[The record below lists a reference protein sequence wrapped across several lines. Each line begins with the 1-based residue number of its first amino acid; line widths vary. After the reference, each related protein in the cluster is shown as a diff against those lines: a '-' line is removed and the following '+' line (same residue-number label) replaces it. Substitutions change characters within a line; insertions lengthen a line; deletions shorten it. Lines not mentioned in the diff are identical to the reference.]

1 MVNYIDKTR
10 TRIPDFQDE
19 VEIFGP
25 QKRGQ
30 KKMSHRVK
38 TERGRRIVLILC
50 RFERNSSLY
59 LKLKLCY
66 KSQLISKKYADWLR
80 INERPTESRQLRY
93 HPVDGDHHPPP
104 FSQPMKSVSF
114 VLVCGAD
121 YSMWECE

>member
-30 KKMSHRVK
+30 KRMSHRVK

-66 KSQLISKKYADWLR
+66 KSQLISKKYADWLLDKRETNR
-80 INERPTESRQLRY
+80 IKTATIPSC
-93 HPVDGDHHPPP
+93 GWGPPP
-104 FSQPMKSVSF
+104 TSF
-114 VLVCGAD
+114 LPTNEIRVLCACLWSRLFNVG
-121 YSMWECE
+121 M